1 MKQAIVL
8 MMAAIIVTTALNA
21 MEMPDKNKRPNS
33 GEIKIQL
40 IRNATMKL
48 FYGGKTFLTDPMLS
62 KKGEIRSFA
71 GIASNPT
78 VEMPLPLEELLSGVD
93 AVIVSHL
100 HPDHYH
106 RASEQAILLTK
117 PVFCQ
122 PVDSGSIKKDG
133 FTFATPIQDAENW
146 ENIVITRVAGKHGSD
161 SILEKMGEVSGF
173 VFQAD
178 NLPTVYWA
186 GDTVWCE
193 EVAETIR
200 KFAPQ
205 IIITHSGGATI
216 PGFAPILMDAQQTV
230 TTAQNAPNTVL
241 VAIHLESLDH
251 CRVSRAELRVAAT
264 EAGIKPSR
272 LLIPEDGETLVFPG
286 KQF

>member
-8 MMAAIIVTTALNA
+8 VMAAIIVTTALNA
-21 MEMPDKNKRPNS
+21 MEMPDKDKRHNS
-33 GEIKIQL
+33 GEVKIQL

-48 FYGGKTFLTDPMLS
+48 VYGGKTFLTDPMLS

-78 VEMPLPLEELLSGVD
+78 VELPLPLEELLSGVD

-106 RASEQAILLTK
+106 NASGQAILLAK

-122 PVDSGSIKKDG
+122 PVDSGSINKDG
-133 FTFATPIQDAENW
+133 FALAKPIQDSEKW

-173 VFQAD
+173 VFQAE

-216 PGFAPILMDAQQTV
+216 PGFAPILMNAQQTV
-230 TTAQNAPNTVL
+230 TAANTAPNAIL
-241 VAIHLESLDH
+241 VAVHLESLDH
-251 CRVSRAELRVAAT
+251 CRVSRNELRVAAN
-264 EAGIKPSR
+264 EAGIKSSR
-272 LLIPEDGETLVFPG
+272 LFIPENGETLVFPA